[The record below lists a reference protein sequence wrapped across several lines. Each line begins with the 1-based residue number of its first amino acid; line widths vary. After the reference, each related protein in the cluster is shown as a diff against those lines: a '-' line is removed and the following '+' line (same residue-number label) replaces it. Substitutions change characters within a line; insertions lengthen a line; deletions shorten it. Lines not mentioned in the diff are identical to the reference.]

1 MGVYTISTDKY
12 EADIG
17 WLMRKR
23 LEKLGCGIATEGD
36 RSYVRAE
43 LSGAVQMDEWC
54 AAVAEL
60 LMMDLAQ
67 FEIAYMVNELPI
79 SLEEKKTVLP
89 GAIRMARRAAGIGAV
104 QNALVEYFGCNSH
117 LQLEGYMGFRMKE
130 YRRDWERCV
139 LKAADELLLETE
151 YMELMRV
158 LAAFVKLRS
167 PRTGDIY
174 VILNPDGSCTFTD
187 DKDIR
192 IDYERCTGDGIMS
205 VLVGLA
211 PENITVYDLSGGRCA
226 SLFDNLQRVF
236 EGRVRFF
243 R

>member
-1 MGVYTISTDKY
+1 MGVYSIGTEKY

-17 WLMRKR
+17 WLMSKR
-23 LEKLGCGIATEGD
+23 LEKLGCGIVIHGD
-36 RSYVRAE
+36 KSSVSAE
-43 LSGAVQMDEWC
+43 LSGAVQMEEWC

-60 LMMDLAQ
+60 LLMDLAQ

-79 SLEEKKTVLP
+79 SLEEKKAVLP
-89 GAIRMARRAAGIGAV
+89 GAIRMARRSDGVGAV
-104 QNALVEYFGCNSH
+104 QNALVEYFGDHHH

-130 YRRDWERCV
+130 YRREWERCV
-139 LKAADELLLETE
+139 LKAADELLLDAE

-167 PRTGDIY
+167 PQAGDIY

-211 PENITVYDLSGGRCA
+211 PESITVYDLSGGRCT

-243 R
+243 K

>member
-1 MGVYTISTDKY
+1 MGIYSIGTEKY

-17 WLMRKR
+17 WLLGKR
-23 LEKLGCGIATEGD
+23 LEKLGCSIASEGD
-36 RSYVRAE
+36 KDYAWAE
-43 LSGAVQMDEWC
+43 ISGAAQMEEWC
-54 AAVAEL
+54 AAVAEML
-60 LMMDLAQ
+60 LMDLAQ

-79 SLEEKKTVLP
+79 SLDEKKAVLP
-89 GAIRMARRAAGIGAV
+89 EAIRMARRSSGIGAV
-104 QNALVEYFGCNSH
+104 QNALVDYFDGHHH

-130 YRRDWERCV
+130 YRQEWERCV
-139 LKAADELLLETE
+139 LKAADELLLDAE

-167 PRTGDIY
+167 PQAGDIY
-174 VILNPDGSCTFTD
+174 LILNPDGSCTFTD

-192 IDYERCTGDGIMS
+192 IDYEQCTGDGIMS

-211 PENITVYDLSGGRCA
+211 PKSITVYDLSGGRCA

-243 R
+243 K

>member
-1 MGVYTISTDKY
+1 MGTYSIGTEKY

-17 WLMRKR
+17 WLLRRR
-23 LEKLGCGIATEGD
+23 LEKLGCSIVSEGD
-36 RSYVRAE
+36 KVSASAE
-43 LSGAVQMDEWC
+43 ISGAVQMDEWC

-60 LMMDLAQ
+60 LLMDLAQ

-79 SLEEKKTVLP
+79 SLEDKKAVLP
-89 GAIRMARRAAGIGAV
+89 EAIRLARRSAGIGAV
-104 QNALVEYFGCNSH
+104 QSALVEYFSENSH

-130 YRRDWERCV
+130 YRREWERCV
-139 LKAADELLLETE
+139 LKAADELLLDAE

-158 LAAFVKLRS
+158 VAAFVKLRS
-167 PRTGDIY
+167 PRAGDIY
-174 VILNPDGSCTFTD
+174 LILNPDGSCTFTD

-192 IDYERCTGDGIMS
+192 IDYEQCTGDGIMS

-211 PENITVYDLSGGRCA
+211 PESITVYDLSGGRCA
-226 SLFDNLQRVF
+226 SLFENLKRVF

-243 R
+243 K